1 MMGRECKEQWN
12 SGKVTG
18 DLSDRSWATYQEQVD
33 VTPSCTQATLPNLA
47 RRSRSWIK
55 KRRKIRTPRY
65 CAYRTKREANKG
77 RTKATLK
84 ATHKKERHIPSG
96 YPMDTIWMPSGYRG
110 HMRKACGEH
119 AEGMRSALPI
129 DANSNAPFSAPH
141 GARRWAPALND
152 R

>member
-1 MMGRECKEQWN
+1 M
-12 SGKVTG
+12 
-18 DLSDRSWATYQEQVD
+18 
-33 VTPSCTQATLPNLA
+33 TPSCTQATLPNLA

-141 GARRWAPALND
+141 GARRWWHYPLPGKSESATASRRNFFCVRGMVRGRVKALTAFML
-152 R
+152 